1 MAVGP
6 GKYDDLA
13 SHVRHAAR
21 SRGVILLVLGGL
33 RGSGFSVQADGP
45 TTLQL
50 PSMLRDMADQIE
62 RDLKRGQL

>member
-13 SHVRHAAR
+13 TAVRSAAVA
-21 SRGVILLVLGGL
+21 RGVIVVVFGGN

-50 PSMLRDMADQIE
+50 PKILRDLADQIDA
-62 RDLKRGQL
+62 DLTKGKL